1 MMKLERFSP
10 HGWLIIDKPLH
21 ITSARAVALVKRKLG
36 QIKIGHAGTL
46 DPLAT
51 GVLPLALGE
60 ATKTVSYV
68 MTEKKRYRFEV
79 TWGEERTTD
88 DTEGQVR
95 VISVQRPS
103 KKEILAV
110 LSDFQGEI
118 LQAPPLYSA
127 LKIKGERACD
137 LMRRHE
143 NVSLMARPV
152 HICSLELK
160 EIVSSDRAIFDVEC
174 GKGTYV
180 RAIARDMGKKLGCY
194 AYASAID
201 RLSVGRFEKNQ
212 ALSLEKLASLDEN
225 VILRKYVRKIPD
237 VLDDI
242 PAVRVSEMQATR
254 LRQGQGIISEPLDG
268 LGKEHQGHLFLSLDP
283 SQKPVAFVRYHEN
296 ELWPERVFNI

>member
-1 MMKLERFSP
+1 MMKLEQYSP
-10 HGWLIIDKPLH
+10 HGWLTIDKPLH
-21 ITSARAVALVKRKLG
+21 MTSARAVSLVKRKLG
-36 QIKIGHAGTL
+36 RVKIGHAGTL

-68 MTEKKRYRFEV
+68 MTGKKRYRFDV

-88 DTEGQVR
+88 DAEGEILA
-95 VISVQRPS
+95 ISARRPS
-103 KKEILAV
+103 KEEILAL

-127 LKIKGERACD
+127 LKIRGERACD
-137 LMRRHE
+137 LMRQHG
-143 NVSLMARPV
+143 NVSLMPRPV
-152 HICSLELK
+152 KIFSLLLK
-160 EIVSSDRAIFDVEC
+160 EIVSSDRAIFEVEC

-180 RAIARDMGKKLGCY
+180 RAIARDMGKKLECY

-212 ALSLEKLASLDEN
+212 SLSLEKLASLDEN
-225 VILRKYVRKIPD
+225 VILREYVRKIPD

-242 PAVRVSEMQATR
+242 PAIHVSEMQAKR
-254 LRQGQGIISEPLDG
+254 LRQGQGITPEWLDG
-268 LGKEHQGHLFLSLDP
+268 LGKEQQGHVLLSLDP
-283 SQKPVAFVRYHEN
+283 SQKPVAFVRYHGN